1 MTRKRPPEL
10 DRPTRLAVTAAGTA
24 GLVVAIVMG
33 TAVGWQ
39 YAAAAGWTVAA
50 TVFTVGHGG

>member
-1 MTRKRPPEL
+1 
-10 DRPTRLAVTAAGTA
+10 LAVTAAGTA

-50 TVFTVGHGG
+50 AVFTVGHGG